1 MLSHDRN
8 GKPIEWSATEQLKRQ
23 RKALRDGMLACVLIL
38 LAWILLLMLV
48 APRLNAQEIGLG
60 ANMSRLSPKVSLPD
74 MPEPNA
80 APTLIAKRNPAMSG
94 RFWDRPN
101 RIEAVTMFSLA
112 AADMTQTCRFLARG
126 EHERW
131 LTQSCGANVAITA
144 GFTAAALLGAYA
156 LHRSGHHRLER
167 LPMLYMTAT
176 SARGIVMSKRW
187 GGW

>member
-1 MLSHDRN
+1 MLHYGSSSSRR
-8 GKPIEWSATEQLKRQ
+8 RQ
-23 RKALRDGMLACVLIL
+23 RKALWNMLLAGVLIL

-48 APRLNAQEIGLG
+48 APRLNAQEMPLSV
-60 ANMSRLSPKVSLPD
+60 NMSRLSLKEPLPD
-74 MPEPNA
+74 MPRPNA
-80 APTLIAKRNPAMSG
+80 SPIPIAMRNPGMSG

-101 RIEAVTMFSLA
+101 RIEAVAMLSLA
-112 AADMTQTCRFLARG
+112 TADMAQTCRFLARG
-126 EHERW
+126 ERERW
-131 LTQSCGANVAITA
+131 LTQSCAANVALTA
-144 GFTAAALLGAYA
+144 GFTATALLGAYA